1 MSANASGGGG
11 GGAGGGEGGGG
22 CRSAPGGEAGRE
34 LRKSAEGAAAG
45 NAQTAIRLD
54 VPVLVDEHRCIR
66 GCHICIDS
74 CPVDCLSVS
83 PVTGKAH
90 MQFDECWYC
99 LACELDCPKDAITVK
114 IPFLLR

>member
-1 MSANASGGGG
+1 MNPTKSFPT
-11 GGAGGGEGGGG
+11 GAE
-22 CRSAPGGEAGRE
+22 RE
-34 LRKSAEGAAAG
+34 LAKAAEGRRVG
-45 NAQTAIRLD
+45 NAQTAERSD
-54 VPVLVDEHRCIR
+54 APVVINGARCIS

-83 PVTGKAH
+83 PISGKAH

-99 LACELDCPKDAITVK
+99 LACEVDCPTDAITVK

>member
-1 MSANASGGGG
+1 VSDIDD
-11 GGAGGGEGGGG
+11 
-22 CRSAPGGEAGRE
+22 REA
-34 LRKSAEGAAAG
+34 RKAAQARLVG
-45 NAQTAIRLD
+45 HAQTGVRLD
-54 VPVLVDEHRCIR
+54 VPVVVDEERCIR

-83 PVTGKAH
+83 PAAGKAQ

-99 LACELDCPKDAITVK
+99 LACEIDCPKDAITVK